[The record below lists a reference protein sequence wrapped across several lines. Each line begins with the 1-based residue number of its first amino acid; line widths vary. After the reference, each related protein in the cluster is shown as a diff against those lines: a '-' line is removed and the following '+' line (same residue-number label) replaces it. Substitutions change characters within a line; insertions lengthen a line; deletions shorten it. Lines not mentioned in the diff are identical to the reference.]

1 MLLKSPEFSVP
12 SSRVLAEKSVNINQ
26 RISNIDMMKI
36 CRSWVWELDID
47 WTILSGNT
55 FCINHITCTCVF
67 LVSGNGFQTDNS
79 SVEIYRSL
87 NAEDSMLARAIC
99 TVSLEWVDWTGS
111 REQNGSALRDFG
123 ANSISIQFFRNR
135 CAKDMQF
142 AQFLSNKSWKRWG
155 IQSSLMLPPCLSF
168 CRPLCGGTLAWGRP

>member
-1 MLLKSPEFSVP
+1 MLLKSLEFSVP
-12 SSRVLAEKSVNINQ
+12 SSRVLAGKSVNINQ

-79 SVEIYRSL
+79 IVEIYRSL

-99 TVSLEWVDWTGS
+99 TVSLEWADWTGS
-111 REQNGSALRDFG
+111 REHNGSVLREFG
-123 ANSISIQFFRNR
+123 ANLTFLEIIVQGIYNLHSFWAIR
-135 CAKDMQF
+135 AGKDEG
-142 AQFLSNKSWKRWG
+142 SN
-155 IQSSLMLPPCLSF
+155 LPWC
-168 CRPLCGGTLAWGRP
+168 CRPA

>member
-12 SSRVLAEKSVNINQ
+12 SSRVLAGKSVNINQ

-47 WTILSGNT
+47 WTIISGNT
-55 FCINHITCTCVF
+55 FCIYHITCTCVF

-99 TVSLEWVDWTGS
+99 TVSLEWADWTGL
-111 REQNGSALRDFG
+111 REQNGSVLREFG
-123 ANSISIQFFRNR
+123 ANLTFLEIIVQRIYNLCTKR
-135 CAKDMQF
+135 AGKDEG
-142 AQFLSNKSWKRWG
+142 SN
-155 IQSSLMLPPCLSF
+155 LPWC
-168 CRPLCGGTLAWGRP
+168 CRPA